1 MTRVLVT
8 NDDGIDSPGIRW
20 LATAAVECG
29 LDVVVAAPSW
39 DSSGSS
45 ASLTAVQRDGRFL
58 VDERAVDG
66 LEGVPAFAAQA
77 APGFIVTAAV
87 HGAFGPPPT
96 IVLSG
101 INCGANTGHAILHS
115 GTVGAT
121 LTASTY
127 ACRALAV
134 SMAAARP
141 NHWETGASVARATI
155 PWLLEQPPAVVVNA
169 NVPDVPESELEGIAR
184 ARLAPFG
191 AVQIN
196 VTDVGKGYIKLQHSE
211 NETVAD
217 EDTDVALLLRN
228 VATITPL
235 LAVCEAG
242 GVDVSAIETFSHSTA
257 RRVTAAT
264 V

>member
-1 MTRVLVT
+1 MTRALVT
-8 NDDGIDSPGIRW
+8 NDDGIESPGIRW
-20 LATAAVECG
+20 LASAAVGCE

-39 DSSGSS
+39 DASGSS

-58 VDERAVDG
+58 VDERSVDG
-66 LEGVPAFAAQA
+66 LEDVPAFAAQA

-96 IVLSG
+96 VVLSG

-134 SMAAARP
+134 SIAAAKP
-141 NHWETGASVARATI
+141 AHWEAGAKVAQAVI
-155 PWLLEQPPAVVVNA
+155 PWLLEQAPGVVVNA
-169 NVPDVPESELEGIAR
+169 NVPDVPMNELNGITR

-196 VTDVGKGYIKLQHSE
+196 VTDIGKGYIKMQHSE
-211 NETVAD
+211 NETVAE
-217 EDTDVALLLRN
+217 EDTDVALLGRN
-228 VATITPL
+228 FATITPL
-235 LAVCEAG
+235 LAVCEAE
-242 GVDVSAIETFSHSTA
+242 GVDVSALESEVA
-257 RRVTAAT
+257 LV
-264 V
+264 